1 MKRNV
6 IEDISNRLGA
16 LIRAHA
22 VEKGELLND
31 ALWFW
36 RRHRWYRR
44 NADLGGR
51 RDGKLCFYEV

>member
-1 MKRNV
+1 
-6 IEDISNRLGA
+6 
-16 LIRAHA
+16 
-22 VEKGELLND
+22 LLND